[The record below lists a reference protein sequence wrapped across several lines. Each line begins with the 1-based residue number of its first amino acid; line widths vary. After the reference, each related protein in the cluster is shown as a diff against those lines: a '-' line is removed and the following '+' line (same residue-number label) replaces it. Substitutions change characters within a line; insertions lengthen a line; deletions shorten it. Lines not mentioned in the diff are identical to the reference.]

1 MTARKGAATNGSAT
15 ISATS
20 QAAMCNSTII
30 TRFSV
35 PTISAAARPTDTW
48 KSDKRSSRDSGRLA
62 LAASAKGSR
71 RGSQRANC
79 SRCSSGM
86 RSKKRST
93 SPGFFGPASAA
104 RRRDAA
110 AREALRKFSF
120 MPASTPGPATCR
132 SRR

>member
-1 MTARKGAATNGSAT
+1 MKARKGAATSGSAT

-20 QAAMCNSTII
+20 QAAMCSSTII

-48 KSDKRSSRDSGRLA
+48 NSDSRSSRDSGRSA
-62 LAASAKGSR
+62 VAASAKGSR

-86 RSKKRST
+86 RSNKRAT
-93 SPGFFGPASAA
+93 RPGFFGPASAA
-104 RRRDAA
+104 LCRACAA
-110 AREALRKFSF
+110 GWR
-120 MPASTPGPATCR
+120 
-132 SRR
+132 